1 MKKLFLIVL
10 VACYALAYEDTDSGS
25 VSFEIGIGYLNSSFT
40 GKQNSYL
47 WNSRNKGYAKGIDIY
62 VAANSYTTERFGI
75 SFGMGAEF
83 LNGSWSDECRVG
95 SGMGEYSYNY
105 TMQVLNLTLAKTQDN
120 SSQRYKEEKALIDKY
135 AGTNYD
141 KPFDK
146 TQSYDPNKPG
156 SQGYLYRSNGTAKRD
171 KFEVVYNQVDAGK
184 GNYDIDNT
192 AGSSGYKYV
201 GEGKGSYTREIK
213 YYFEQKTADAS
224 GNKQGTYT
232 QLADKKDGAI
242 KGADDKW
249 YEYVGEGKGDYS
261 VTQEEYYLYR
271 YNGNVLNNSGLSCTT
286 PNLNAKAW
294 YAFLGAFYDVV
305 RLEYFAVRVFGNIGV
320 GYDMMKDKF
329 SRASYYANGTD
340 YQMIY
345 TINSN
350 QTPSQEKG
358 SVYIPLTAG
367 VRFIIANNHGIEFI
381 GKYNLMKSKWKGTQN
396 LHDGEFDGYNTPR
409 FISIDTKITRD
420 YSWGIRYVYEFR
432 ND

>member
-62 VAANSYTTERFGI
+62 VAANSYATERFGI

-83 LNGSWSDECRVG
+83 LNGSWNDECRVG
-95 SGMGEYSYNY
+95 SGMGMYDYNY
-105 TMQVLNLTLAKTQDN
+105 AIEVLNFYLAKDPN
-120 SSQRYKEEKALIDKY
+120 SPNYTKQKTAIEKV
-135 AGTNYD
+135 AGTDYD
-141 KPFDK
+141 KPFD
-146 TQSYDPNKPG
+146 G
-156 SQGYLYRSNGTAKRD
+156 SKGYLSKTETTQYVFKPKSGGEYVEKTD
-171 KFEVVYNQVDAGK
+171 
-184 GNYDIDNT
+184 T
-192 AGSSGYKYV
+192 AGG
-201 GEGKGSYTREIK
+201 K
-213 YYFEQKTADAS
+213 YYELAKEGET
-224 GNKQGTYT
+224 GTHELT
-232 QLADKKDGAI
+232 T
-242 KGADDKW
+242 
-249 YEYVGEGKGDYS
+249 ES
-261 VTQEEYYLYR
+261 VYLYR

-340 YQMIY
+340 YKMIY

-358 SVYIPLTAG
+358 SVYIPFTAG

-396 LHDGEFDGYNTPR
+396 LYNGEFDGYNTPR